1 MPRIQTLDSWRAYR
15 DYRYMWTAN
24 FCGNTAQW
32 LQLLT
37 LGWLVRHLSEGG
49 ANSAL
54 LVVGVGGAV
63 ALPGIIVGPWG
74 GVLGDRLNRKNLL
87 MGLEGFMAMTALI
100 FALLVKVDYVE
111 VWHAYA
117 YALIAGSCE
126 AVKMPVRQAL
136 IANSVPPHAISNA
149 YATSVI
155 TIPGTRM
162 IGPFIGGVIVAAFGF
177 FWNFAIEAGLYMGVV
192 LCLLPM
198 KTPYY
203 LGIRTA
209 SKVSGV
215 IGVFSDIADG
225 FRYLWKKQR
234 VLSLL
239 MILSSGPNII
249 CHPVLFLLPMF
260 TVNVLGK
267 GVDYGGYMMAVNGAG
282 GFLMVLLISAFGFP
296 RLRGMTCLLS
306 ALASAVLTLLLS
318 QSIWL
323 PAAFL
328 VLALFGASQTA
339 YRTTNGVMTQTL
351 VDDGYRVRVMSV
363 YRIVM
368 GMVVFFSLLV
378 GWFADVTSPRWALA
392 LMGILA
398 LAISAAF
405 LISSSSIRRQE

>member
-15 DYRYMWTAN
+15 DFRYVWTAN

-49 ANSAL
+49 ENSAL

-100 FALLVKVDYVE
+100 FALLVRVDYVE

-126 AVKMPVRQAL
+126 SIKMPVRQAL
-136 IANSVPPHAISNA
+136 IVNSVPPKAISNA

-162 IGPFIGGVIVAAFGF
+162 IGPFIGGLIVATFGF
-177 FWNFAIEAGLYMGVV
+177 FWNFAIEAGLYMGVI

-260 TVNVLGK
+260 TVNVLGR

-282 GFLMVLLISAFGFP
+282 GFLMVFLISAFGFP

-339 YRTTNGVMTQTL
+339 YRTTTGVMTQTL

-368 GMVVFFSLLV
+368 GMVVFFSLFV

-398 LAISAAF
+398 LAISVAYLVSA
-405 LISSSSIRRQE
+405 SSIRRQE

>member
-405 LISSSSIRRQE
+405 LISSSPIRRQE

>member
-15 DYRYMWTAN
+15 DYRYVWTAN
-24 FCGNTAQW
+24 FFGNTAQW

-37 LGWLVRHLSEGG
+37 LGWLVRHLTEGG
-49 ANSAL
+49 ENSAL
-54 LVVGVGGAV
+54 LVVGIGGAV

-87 MGLEGFMAMTALI
+87 MGLEGFMTMTALI
-100 FALLVKVDYVE
+100 FALLVRVDYVE

-126 AVKMPVRQAL
+126 SVKMPVRQAL
-136 IANSVPPHAISNA
+136 IANSVPPKAISNA

-162 IGPFIGGVIVAAFGF
+162 IGPFIGGLIVATFGF
-177 FWNFAIEAGLYMGVV
+177 FWNFAIEAGLYMGVI

-282 GFLMVLLISAFGFP
+282 GFLMVFLISAFGFP
-296 RLRGMTCLLS
+296 RLRGMTCLLA

>member
-15 DYRYMWTAN
+15 DFRYVWTAN

-49 ANSAL
+49 ENSAL

-100 FALLVKVDYVE
+100 FALLVRVDYVE

-126 AVKMPVRQAL
+126 SIKMPVRQAL
-136 IANSVPPHAISNA
+136 IANSVPPQAISNA

-162 IGPFIGGVIVAAFGF
+162 IGPFIGGLIVATFGF

-260 TVNVLGK
+260 TVNVLGR

-282 GFLMVLLISAFGFP
+282 GFLMVFLISAFGFP

-339 YRTTNGVMTQTL
+339 YRTTTGVMTQTL

-363 YRIVM
+363 YRIVT
-368 GMVVFFSLLV
+368 GMVVFFSLFV

-398 LAISAAF
+398 LAISVAYLVSA
-405 LISSSSIRRQE
+405 SSIRRQE

>member
-1 MPRIQTLDSWRAYR
+1 MPRIQTFDSWRAYR
-15 DYRYMWTAN
+15 DYRFVWTAN

-49 ANSAL
+49 ENSAL
-54 LVVGVGGAV
+54 LVVGIGGAV
-63 ALPGIIVGPWG
+63 ALPGIIIGPWG
-74 GVLGDRLNRKNLL
+74 GALGDRLNRKNLL

-100 FALLVKVDYVE
+100 FALLVKMDYVE

-126 AVKMPVRQAL
+126 SVKMPVRQAL
-136 IANSVPPHAISNA
+136 IANSVPPQAISNA

-162 IGPFIGGVIVAAFGF
+162 IGPFIGGLIVATFGF
-177 FWNFAIEAGLYMGVV
+177 FWNFAIEAGLYIGVV

-203 LGIRTA
+203 VGIRPA

-215 IGVFSDIADG
+215 TGVLSDIIDG

-260 TVNVLGK
+260 TVNVLDK

-282 GFLMVLLISAFGFP
+282 GFLMVFLISAFGFP
-296 RLRGMTCLLS
+296 KRRGMTCLIS

-318 QSIWL
+318 QSVWL

-398 LAISAAF
+398 LAISAAY
-405 LISSSSIRRQE
+405 LVSASSIRRQE

>member
-24 FCGNTAQW
+24 FCANTAQW

-126 AVKMPVRQAL
+126 SVKMPVRQAL

-225 FRYLWKKQR
+225 FRYLWKRQR

-378 GWFADVTSPRWALA
+378 GWFADVTSPRWALV

-398 LAISAAF
+398 LAISVAY
-405 LISSSSIRRQE
+405 LISASSIRRQE

>member
-24 FCGNTAQW
+24 FCANTAQW

-117 YALIAGSCE
+117 YSLIAGSCE
-126 AVKMPVRQAL
+126 SVKMPVRQAL
-136 IANSVPPHAISNA
+136 IANSVPPHSISNA
-149 YATSVI
+149 FATSVI

-225 FRYLWKKQR
+225 FRYLWKRQR

-378 GWFADVTSPRWALA
+378 GWFADVTSPRWALV

-398 LAISAAF
+398 LAISVAY
-405 LISSSSIRRQE
+405 LISASSIRRQE

>member
-15 DYRYMWTAN
+15 DFRYIWTAN

-37 LGWLVRHLSEGG
+37 LGWLVRHLAEGG
-49 ANSAL
+49 ENSAL

-100 FALLVKVDYVE
+100 FALLVRVDYVE

-126 AVKMPVRQAL
+126 SIKMPVRQAL
-136 IANSVPPHAISNA
+136 IANSVPPKAISNA

-162 IGPFIGGVIVAAFGF
+162 IGPFIGGLIVATFGF

-260 TVNVLGK
+260 TVNVLGR

-282 GFLMVLLISAFGFP
+282 GFLMVFLISAFGFP

-323 PAAFL
+323 PTAFL

-378 GWFADVTSPRWALA
+378 GWFADMTSPRWALA

-398 LAISAAF
+398 LAISVAYLVSA
-405 LISSSSIRRQE
+405 SSIRRQE